1 MSEENTA
8 LEIMKKLDNLYLKE
22 SSVLQICVRN
32 KLDRMKQ
39 KDFEDSSSFFIEFEK
54 TIYDLKNAG
63 GKIDEREKFNYMLK
77 TLPDSLSYIG
87 DLVDALQESNKN
99 CEVLKNKISIQE
111 SRNINN
117 NSRRKKLIF
126 FKLNRRKIKVALD
139 VGNSDTSR
147 RTAETLGLEKEA
159 GEVEY
164 IGEEMC
170 ETHNNNSNSGHNN
183 SEATEAEMDSENTMA
198 EAEELNS
205 TITQQDSPFTYEEAI
220 NCNENH
226 LVNEYYELK
235 IIKIVKVDSEN
246 NIADIL
252 TKDLGPVINL
262 NNFGQH

>member
-1 MSEENTA
+1 M
-8 LEIMKKLDNLYLKE
+8 
-22 SSVLQICVRN
+22 
-32 KLDRMKQ
+32 
-39 KDFEDSSSFFIEFEK
+39 
-54 TIYDLKNAG
+54 
-63 GKIDEREKFNYMLK
+63 
-77 TLPDSLSYIG
+77 
-87 DLVDALQESNKN
+87 
-99 CEVLKNKISIQE
+99 
-111 SRNINN
+111 
-117 NSRRKKLIF
+117 
-126 FKLNRRKIKVALD
+126 
-139 VGNSDTSR
+139 GNSDTSR

-252 TKDLGPVINL
+252 TKDLGSVINL
-262 NNFGQH
+262 NNFG